1 MPRLACARS
10 CASVP
15 APLSRLPFFS
25 HSALWVQLQRILSE
39 VGYQP
44 NRPFDVGTV
53 KEEILTFAW
62 DRKLYALPYP
72 LGRIDRAPWLQPN
85 YDFSSEHILGRHADS
100 RSFDALGGSR
110 MVALAHLVAFVES
123 GGTAGLDTET
133 AIALAI
139 ENAQH
144 VFPAFTVIFPPPPSG
159 VGEIY
164 VCVLCARARA
174 CVCVSARAFSR
185 LRCLRARIG
194 VRLCAGSHELLH
206 PGGSCAC
213 LCVRMCVRSC
223 ARAHV
228 RVRVRFRACVFCVCV
243 FVRAC
248 AHLCVTVCVCACVR
262 VCACACVCVLYSRA
276 HVRARCFVCMLP
288 DCV

>member
-1 MPRLACARS
+1 
-10 CASVP
+10 
-15 APLSRLPFFS
+15 
-25 HSALWVQLQRILSE
+25 VQLQTILTE
-39 VGYQP
+39 LGFQA
-44 NRPFDVGTV
+44 NRPFDVRLV
-53 KEEILTFAW
+53 KDEILSFVW
-62 DRKLYALPYP
+62 DRKFHTLGYP
-72 LGRIDRAPWLQPN
+72 LSRIDRAPWLRAN
-85 YDFSSEHILGRHADS
+85 YDFSSEHIFGPLAAS
-100 RSFDALGGSR
+100 RNFDALGGSR
-110 MVALAHLVAFVES
+110 MVVLAHLIAYVES

-144 VFPAFTVIFPPPPSG
+144 VIPAFTVISSPPPASE
-159 VGEIY
+159 VGKIY
-164 VCVLCARARA
+164 VCVRARAR
-174 CVCVSARAFSR
+174 VCVSARAFSR
-185 LRCLRARIG
+185 LRCLRAGIG
-194 VRLCAGSHELLH
+194 VRLCADSHELLH

-228 RVRVRFRACVFCVCV
+228 HVRVRFRACVVCVCV

-248 AHLCVTVCVCACVR
+248 AHLCVTVCACACVR
-262 VCACACVCVLYSRA
+262 VCACVCVCVRALYSRV

>member
-25 HSALWVQLQRILSE
+25 HSALWVQLQTILSE
-39 VGYQP
+39 LGYQP
-44 NRPFDVGTV
+44 NRLFDVGTV
-53 KEEILTFAW
+53 AAEILTFVW
-62 DRKLYALPYP
+62 DRKFYALPYP

-85 YDFSSEHILGRHADS
+85 YDFSSEHILGRHADT

-174 CVCVSARAFSR
+174 RVCVCR
-185 LRCLRARIG
+185 RARF
-194 VRLCAGSHELLH
+194 H
-206 PGGSCAC
+206 AC
-213 LCVRMCVRSC
+213 VAC
-223 ARAHV
+223 ARASVCGCV
-228 RVRVRFRACVFCVCV
+228 RVHMSFCIQVVR
-243 FVRAC
+243 
-248 AHLCVTVCVCACVR
+248 VR
-262 VCACACVCVLYSRA
+262 VCACACACARARVRMCVCVCGSARA
-276 HVRARCFVCMLP
+276 CFACACSCARARISV
-288 DCV
+288 